1 MTRRT
6 QPIASGFFFASTTRF
21 PHPSRPVPATPLLP
35 ISSGTL
41 PVYVPT
47 HYQRE
52 GWAMKFGI
60 RRSRA
65 GIRKRFQVL
74 APGASLRKRVAYS
87 LASVRLILVPVI
99 FLAIFYL
106 LEIGW
111 IVDRIVSFDAPAATL
126 AQQASITMLEARHAE
141 RNYLLLYDPASLQS
155 NRDSIQK
162 IEQIMS
168 AISDLQPSDETM
180 TQETLAALGR
190 YNERFEAAVPVIGQP
205 GQAPADRID
214 AVLMTYERDLDN
226 LLKSDRYKTR
236 AQLVDELRNRVG
248 SFDAQITKTV
258 QEGNPSLRHIT
269 VDLQNSGQEVL
280 GLTAKLEAKSW
291 DRVEHDH
298 RKARRLIAAA
308 EWSLTVVSAMT
319 LLVSVWISF
328 ILPKQVVKPLVSLKE
343 AVDHAA
349 AGNYE
354 IEFDIQGQG
363 EVVELANSIRLLIA
377 HLREATRIS

>member
-1 MTRRT
+1 
-6 QPIASGFFFASTTRF
+6 
-21 PHPSRPVPATPLLP
+21 
-35 ISSGTL
+35 
-41 PVYVPT
+41 
-47 HYQRE
+47 
-52 GWAMKFGI
+52 MKFGI
-60 RRSRA
+60 RRSGA

-74 APGASLRKRVAYS
+74 APGASLRKRVGYS
-87 LASVRLILVPVI
+87 LAIVRLILVPVI
-99 FLAIFYL
+99 FLSIYYL

-155 NRDSIQK
+155 SRDSIQK

-168 AISDLQPSDETM
+168 AISDLQPSDEAM

-190 YNERFEAAVPVIGQP
+190 YNERFEAAVTVIGQP

-214 AVLMTYERDLDN
+214 AVLMTYENDLDN

-258 QEGNPSLRHIT
+258 QEGDPALRHIT
-269 VDLQNSGQEVL
+269 VDLQSTGQEVL
-280 GLTAKLEAKSW
+280 ALTGKLEAKSW

-298 RKARRLIAAA
+298 RKARRLISAA
-308 EWSLTVVSAMT
+308 EWSLSVVSAIT
-319 LLVSVWISF
+319 LLVSIWISF
-328 ILPKQVVKPLVSLKE
+328 TLPKQVVKPLVSLKE

-354 IEFDIQGQG
+354 IEFDIQGEG
-363 EVVELANSIRLLIA
+363 EVVQLADSIRLLIA
-377 HLREATRIS
+377 HLREATRYSES

>member
-1 MTRRT
+1 
-6 QPIASGFFFASTTRF
+6 
-21 PHPSRPVPATPLLP
+21 
-35 ISSGTL
+35 
-41 PVYVPT
+41 
-47 HYQRE
+47 
-52 GWAMKFGI
+52 MKFGI
-60 RRSRA
+60 RRSGA

-74 APGASLRKRVAYS
+74 APGASLRKRVGYS
-87 LASVRLILVPVI
+87 LAIVRLILVPVI
-99 FLAIFYL
+99 FLSIYYL

-155 NRDSIQK
+155 SRDSIQK

-168 AISDLQPSDETM
+168 AISDLQPSDEAM

-190 YNERFEAAVPVIGQP
+190 YNERFEAAVTVIGQP

-214 AVLMTYERDLDN
+214 AVLMTYENDLDN

-258 QEGNPSLRHIT
+258 QEGDPALRHIT
-269 VDLQNSGQEVL
+269 VDLQSTGQEVL
-280 GLTAKLEAKSW
+280 ALTGKLEAKSW

-298 RKARRLIAAA
+298 RKARRLISAA
-308 EWSLTVVSAMT
+308 EWSLSVVSALT
-319 LLVSVWISF
+319 LLVSIWISF
-328 ILPKQVVKPLVSLKE
+328 TLPKQVVKPLVSLKE

-354 IEFDIQGQG
+354 IEFDIQGEG
-363 EVVELANSIRLLIA
+363 EVVQLADSIRLLIA
-377 HLREATRIS
+377 HLREATRYSES

>member
-1 MTRRT
+1 
-6 QPIASGFFFASTTRF
+6 
-21 PHPSRPVPATPLLP
+21 
-35 ISSGTL
+35 
-41 PVYVPT
+41 
-47 HYQRE
+47 
-52 GWAMKFGI
+52 MKFGI
-60 RRSRA
+60 RRSGA
-65 GIRKRFQVL
+65 GIRRRFQVL

-87 LASVRLILVPVI
+87 LAIVRLILVPVI

-141 RNYLLLYDPASLQS
+141 RNYLLLYDPSSLQA

-168 AISDLQPSDETM
+168 AISDLQPSDEPM

-190 YNERFEAAVPVIGQP
+190 YNERFEAAVTVIGQP

-214 AVLMTYERDLDN
+214 AVLMTYEKDLDN
-226 LLKSDRYKTR
+226 LLKSERYKTR
-236 AQLVDELRNRVG
+236 SQLVDELRNRVG

-258 QEGNPSLRHIT
+258 QEGDPALRHIT

-280 GLTAKLEAKSW
+280 TMTGKLEAKSW

-298 RKARRLIAAA
+298 RKARRLSSAA
-308 EWSLTVVSAMT
+308 EWSLSIVSAIT

-328 ILPKQVVKPLVSLKE
+328 TLPKQVVKPLISLKE

-354 IEFDIQGQG
+354 IEFDIQGEG
-363 EVVELANSIRLLIA
+363 EVVQLADSIRLLIA
-377 HLREATRIS
+377 HLREATRYSESS

>member
-1 MTRRT
+1 
-6 QPIASGFFFASTTRF
+6 
-21 PHPSRPVPATPLLP
+21 
-35 ISSGTL
+35 
-41 PVYVPT
+41 
-47 HYQRE
+47 
-52 GWAMKFGI
+52 MKFGI
-60 RRSRA
+60 RRSGA

-74 APGASLRKRVAYS
+74 APGASLRKRIGYS
-87 LASVRLILVPVI
+87 LAIVRLILVPVI
-99 FLAIFYL
+99 FLAIYYL

-111 IVDRIVSFDAPAATL
+111 IVDRIVNFDAPAATL

-141 RNYLLLYDPASLQS
+141 RNYLLLYDPTSLQAA
-155 NRDSIQK
+155 RDSIQK

-168 AISDLQPSDETM
+168 AISDLQPSDESM

-190 YNERFEAAVPVIGQP
+190 YNERFEAAVTVIGQP

-214 AVLMTYERDLDN
+214 AVLMTYEKDLDN

-258 QEGNPSLRHIT
+258 QEGDPALRHIT
-269 VDLQNSGQEVL
+269 VDLQSSGQEVL
-280 GLTAKLEAKSW
+280 ALTGKLEARSW

-298 RKARRLIAAA
+298 RKAGRLSSAA
-308 EWSLTVVSAMT
+308 EWSLSVVSAIT
-319 LLVSVWISF
+319 LLVSIWISF
-328 ILPKQVVKPLVSLKE
+328 TLPKQVVKPLLSLKE

-354 IEFDIQGQG
+354 IEFDIQGEG
-363 EVVELANSIRLLIA
+363 EVVQLADSIRLLIV
-377 HLREATRIS
+377 HLREATRYSES

>member
-1 MTRRT
+1 
-6 QPIASGFFFASTTRF
+6 
-21 PHPSRPVPATPLLP
+21 
-35 ISSGTL
+35 
-41 PVYVPT
+41 
-47 HYQRE
+47 
-52 GWAMKFGI
+52 MKFGI

-74 APGASLRKRVAYS
+74 APGASLRKRIGYS
-87 LASVRLILVPVI
+87 LAIVRLILVPVI
-99 FLAIFYL
+99 FLAIYYL
-106 LEIGW
+106 FEIGW

-141 RNYLLLYDPASLQS
+141 RNYLLLYDPGSLQA

-190 YNERFEAAVPVIGQP
+190 YNERFEAAVTVIGQP

-214 AVLMTYERDLDN
+214 AVLMTYEKDLDN

-258 QEGNPSLRHIT
+258 QEGDPALRHIT
-269 VDLQNSGQEVL
+269 VDLQSTGQEVL
-280 GLTAKLEAKSW
+280 AMTGKLEAKSW

-298 RKARRLIAAA
+298 RKARRLISAA
-308 EWSLTVVSAMT
+308 EWSLSIVSAIT

-328 ILPKQVVKPLVSLKE
+328 TLPKQVVKPLLSLKE

-354 IEFDIQGQG
+354 IEFDIQGEG
-363 EVVELANSIRLLIA
+363 EVVQLADSIRLLIA
-377 HLREATRIS
+377 HLREATRYSESS